1 MRCRSRVTA
10 TLSMVFACVG
20 VLAACSQGASDEDA
34 GKNTLVIAL
43 PTEPE
48 NLNPIFGDNIY
59 AGNEKFFNGLLRY
72 GEGIATEP
80 DLAAALP
87 EVSRDGKTVTVR
99 LRPDVR
105 FHDGEPLTA
114 DDVVFT
120 YRSMLDPKVASP
132 FRTQLESLRGV
143 EAMGRDTVRFMLK
156 RPDPAFPDKLQVGI
170 VPEHLLRGKDLNKA
184 SFNKRPVGTGPY
196 KFRELRAGQRLVM
209 EANAGYFRGPPSIKR
224 VVFPFV
230 EDENARASMLA
241 NGSIDGAGLV
251 PKLAPRFR
259 DSEDYTVIEVPSAD
273 ARVIALGNES
283 PALSDPRV
291 RRAVSLAIDRD
302 KIVKGVLAGAGE
314 PAYGPIVPRLGLS
327 DAIDKVPLDRDGA
340 RKLLREAGWRDTD
353 GDGVANRGGEKLAF
367 TLMYFAGD
375 SVRRDLAL
383 AVRSDLFK
391 VGVDAKVAG
400 VGDDVVKTRA
410 KRDATVFGWGQPYDP
425 DLELYDLFHSSAA
438 SDGDPYTNAPLMR
451 SRTVD
456 AALDAGRSSSDP
468 GQRRDDYRGLQ
479 RELQN
484 DGSWVYV
491 ARLRHIVVLSK
502 RVSGVKPQLEP
513 HAHGFS
519 RGTSWNMERWKLE
532 PGG

>member
-1 MRCRSRVTA
+1 AVA
-10 TLSMVFACVG
+10 LALACG
-20 VLAACSQGASDEDA
+20 GGLAACSLGGGEEGAD
-34 GKNTLVIAL
+34 KNTLVIAL
-43 PTEPE
+43 PAEPE

-87 EVSRDGKTVTVR
+87 KVSGDRKTVTVR
-99 LRPDVR
+99 IREGVR
-105 FHDGEPLTA
+105 FHDGKPLTA
-114 DDVVFT
+114 DDAVFT

-143 EAMGRDTVRFMLK
+143 EAVGRDTVRFSLK
-156 RPDPAFPDKLQVGI
+156 RPDPAFPDKLQMGI
-170 VPEHLLRGKDLNKA
+170 IPAHLLEGKDLNKT

-196 KFRELRAGQRLVM
+196 KFKELRAGQRMVM
-209 EANAGYFRGPPSIKR
+209 EANRDYFDGPPNIKR
-224 VVFPFV
+224 VVYTFV

-259 DSEDYTVIEVPSAD
+259 DSDDYRVIEVPSTD
-273 ARVIALGNES
+273 ARTIALGNQN

-291 RRAVSLAIDRD
+291 RRALSRALDRA

-314 PAYGPIVPRLGLS
+314 PAYGPAMPRLGLS
-327 DAIDKVPLDRDGA
+327 DSIAKVPHDPAGA
-340 RKLLREAGWRDTD
+340 RRLLGEAGWRDTN
-353 GDGVANRGGEKLAF
+353 GDDVADKGGRELSF
-367 TLMYFAGD
+367 TIMYFAGD
-375 SVRRDLAL
+375 SVRRDIGL
-383 AVRSDLFK
+383 AVRSDLAK

-400 VGDDVVKTRA
+400 VGDDVVKARA
-410 KRDATVFGWGQPYDP
+410 KRDATVFGWGVPYDP
-425 DLELYDLFHSSAA
+425 DLELYSLYNSSLAR
-438 SDGDPYTNAPLMR
+438 DDDPYTNSPLMK

-456 AALDAGRSSSDP
+456 AALESGRAGSDRGERRRSYRKLLE
-468 GQRRDDYRGLQ
+468 GLRD
-479 RELQN
+479 
-484 DGSWVYV
+484 DGSWLYV
-491 ARLRHIVVLSK
+491 ARLKHIVVLSK

-519 RGTSWNMERWKLE
+519 RGTSWNMERWKLA